1 MKGPMRKNGHVDGRD
16 RYKIIDV
23 LSRKLY
29 RSDVLETSVFCRN
42 VSSSSAVLSKD
53 PQVGR

>member
-16 RYKIIDV
+16 RCKIIDE

-29 RSDVLETSVFCRN
+29 RSDVLETSVFCMN